1 MPALLPWVGKCLIAW
16 TQWQAE
22 MALTQ
27 LQSNILRRLAKNR
40 SETSYLA
47 GGLMLNKNWHRRS
60 DDIDIFHDTDEAVT
74 GAANADLAVLEAA
87 GYKTH
92 RDFMVYGAVDATVS
106 DGTSSTIIQWFA
118 ETKRRFFPL
127 VKDEEWGA
135 RLHQADLA
143 VNKILAASGRSKA
156 RDIAD
161 LVAIGRNYCLLGP
174 LVLAAAGKPPNFSP
188 RRTIDEIRRHTLS
201 IPAEEFAAVKG
212 LPADWSAE
220 FIRDEALQLT
230 ELADKYVMN
239 VSPDLL
245 GVLAVN
251 KDEVPIEVSDGKRGD
266 AILRKATDEPEVMPA
281 PREFNAVGW
290 NSAHS

>member
-1 MPALLPWVGKCLIAW
+1 
-16 TQWQAE
+16 

-27 LQSNILRRLAKNR
+27 LQSNILRCLAKNR

-47 GGLMLNKNWHRRS
+47 GGLMLNKNWQRRS
-60 DDIDIFHDTDEAVT
+60 DDIDIFHDSDEDVTD
-74 GAANADLAVLEAA
+74 AANADLAVLQTA
-87 GYKTH
+87 GYKTK
-92 RDFMVYGAVDATVS
+92 RDFIIYGAVEATVS

-143 VNKILAASGRSKA
+143 VNKVLAASGRSKA

-161 LVAIGRNYCLLGP
+161 LVAIGCNYCPLGP

-188 RRTIDEIRRHTLS
+188 RRTIDEIRRHALS
-201 IPAEEFAAVKG
+201 IPAEEFGAVKG

-220 FIRDEALQLT
+220 FIRNETLRLID
-230 ELADKYVMN
+230 LADNYIMSA
-239 VSPDLL
+239 SPNLL
-245 GVLAVN
+245 GILALN
-251 KDEVPIEVSDGKRGD
+251 KDEVPIEVQQEKFGGV
-266 AILRKATDEPEVMPA
+266 ILRKATDEPEVMPTPA
-281 PREFNAVGW
+281 EFNAVGW

>member
-1 MPALLPWVGKCLIAW
+1 
-16 TQWQAE
+16 

-27 LQSNILRRLAKNR
+27 LQSNILRCLAKNR

-60 DDIDIFHDTDEAVT
+60 DDIDIFHDSDEEVTD
-74 GAANADLAVLEAA
+74 AANADLTVLRVA
-87 GYKTH
+87 GYKTNT
-92 RDFMVYGAVDATVS
+92 DFIVYGCVDATVS
-106 DGTSSTIIQWFA
+106 DGRSSTIIQWFA

-143 VNKILAASGRSKA
+143 VNKVLAASGRSKA
-156 RDIAD
+156 RDVAD
-161 LVAIGRNYCLLGP
+161 LIAIGRNYCPLGP

-188 RRTIDEIRRHTLS
+188 RRTLDEIRRHALS

-212 LPADWSAE
+212 LPIDWSAE
-220 FIRDEALQLT
+220 FIRNEALRLI
-230 ELADKYVMN
+230 ELADKYVMRASSN
-239 VSPDLL
+239 LL
-245 GVLAVN
+245 GILALN
-251 KDEVPIEVSDGKRGD
+251 KDEVPIEVQDVKLGD
-266 AILRKATDEPEVMPA
+266 AILRKATDEPEVMPTPA
-281 PREFNAVGW
+281 EFDAVGW

>member
-1 MPALLPWVGKCLIAW
+1 
-16 TQWQAE
+16 

-27 LQSNILRRLAKNR
+27 LQSDILRRLAGNR

-47 GGLMLNKNWHRRS
+47 GGLILNRNWHRRS
-60 DDIDIFHDTDEAVT
+60 DDIDIFHDSDEEVT
-74 GAANADLAVLEAA
+74 EAANADLAVLEAA

-92 RDFMVYGAVDATVS
+92 RDFIVYGCVDATVS

-118 ETKRRFFPL
+118 ETRRRFFPL
-127 VKDEEWGA
+127 VRDEEWGA

-143 VNKILAASGRSKA
+143 VNKVLAASGRSKA

-161 LVAIGRNYCLLGP
+161 LVAIGRNYCPLGP

-188 RRTIDEIRRHTLS
+188 RRTIDEIRRHALS

-212 LPADWSAE
+212 LPADWSAG
-220 FIRDEALQLT
+220 FIRDEALRQID
-230 ELADKYVMN
+230 LADKYVMN
-239 VSPDLL
+239 VSPDLV
-245 GVLAVN
+245 GILAVN
-251 KDEVPIEVSDGKRGD
+251 KDVVPVEVGDGKGED
-266 AILRKATDEPEVMPA
+266 VILRKATDEPEVMPA
-281 PREFNAVGW
+281 PAEFNAVGW

>member
-1 MPALLPWVGKCLIAW
+1 
-16 TQWQAE
+16 

-27 LQSNILRRLAKNR
+27 LQSDILRCLAKNR
-40 SETSYLA
+40 SATSYLA

-60 DDIDIFHDTDEAVT
+60 DDIDIFHDSDEEVTD
-74 GAANADLAVLEAA
+74 AATADLAVLDAA

-92 RDFMVYGAVDATVS
+92 RDFIIYGCVDATVS
-106 DGTSSTIIQWFA
+106 NGTSSTIIQWFA

-127 VKDEEWGA
+127 VRDDEWGA

-143 VNKILAASGRSKA
+143 VNKVLAAAGRSKA

-161 LVAIGRNYCLLGP
+161 LVAIGHNYCPLGP

-212 LPADWSAE
+212 LPAEWSAA
-220 FIRDEALQLT
+220 FIRDEALRLI
-230 ELADKYVMN
+230 EFADKYIMSA
-239 VSPDLL
+239 SPDLL

-251 KDEVPIEVSDGKRGD
+251 KDDVPIEISNGKRGS
-266 AILRKATDEPEVMPA
+266 AILRKATDEPEVMPTPA
-281 PREFNAVGW
+281 DFNAIGW
-290 NSAHS
+290 NSTHS

>member
-1 MPALLPWVGKCLIAW
+1 
-16 TQWQAE
+16 

-27 LQSNILRRLAKNR
+27 LQSDILRWLAKNR

-47 GGLMLNKNWHRRS
+47 GGLILNKNWQRRS
-60 DDIDIFHDTDEAVT
+60 DDIAIFHDTDEEVT
-74 GAANADLAVLEAA
+74 DAAKADLAVLDAA

-92 RDFMVYGAVDATVS
+92 TDFIIYGCVDATVS
-106 DGTSSTIIQWFA
+106 DGTSSTIVQWFA

-127 VKDEEWGA
+127 VKDEEWGV

-143 VNKILAASGRSKA
+143 VNKVLAASGRSKA

-161 LVAIGRNYCLLGP
+161 LIAIGRNYCPLGP

-188 RRTIDEIRRHTLS
+188 RRTIDEIRRHALS

-212 LPADWSAE
+212 LPADWSAACM
-220 FIRDEALQLT
+220 RDEALRLI
-230 ELADKYVMN
+230 ELADKYIM
-239 VSPDLL
+239 SAAPDLV

-251 KDEVPIEVSDGKRGD
+251 KNHVPIEVSDRKRGD
-266 AILRKATDEPEVMPA
+266 AILRKATAEPEVMPA
-281 PREFNAVGW
+281 PAKFDAVGW
-290 NSAHS
+290 DSAHS

>member
-1 MPALLPWVGKCLIAW
+1 
-16 TQWQAE
+16 

-27 LQSNILRRLAKNR
+27 LQSGILRCLAKNR

-47 GGLMLNKNWHRRS
+47 GGLMLNRNWQRRS
-60 DDIDIFHDTDEAVT
+60 DDIDIFHDSDEEVT
-74 GAANADLAVLEAA
+74 GAANADLAVLDAA
-87 GYKTH
+87 GYNTH
-92 RDFMVYGAVDATVS
+92 TDFIIYGCVDATVS

-127 VKDEEWGA
+127 VRDEEWGA

-143 VNKILAASGRSKA
+143 VNKVLAASGRSKA

-161 LVAIGRNYCLLGP
+161 LVAIGRDYCPLGP
-174 LVLAAAGKPPNFSP
+174 LVLSAAGKPPNFSP
-188 RRTIDEIRRHTLS
+188 RRTIDEMRRHALS

-212 LPADWSAE
+212 LPTDWSAA
-220 FIRDEALQLT
+220 FIRDEALRLI
-230 ELADKYVMN
+230 ELADKYVMTA
-239 VSPDLL
+239 SPDLI

-251 KDEVPIEVSDGKRGD
+251 KDGVPVEVPGGLRGD

-281 PREFNAVGW
+281 PAEFNAVGW
-290 NSAHS
+290 SSAHA

>member
-1 MPALLPWVGKCLIAW
+1 
-16 TQWQAE
+16 

-27 LQSNILRRLAKNR
+27 LQSDILRRLARNR

-47 GGLMLNKNWHRRS
+47 GGLMLNKNWQRRS
-60 DDIDIFHDTDEAVT
+60 DDIDIFHDSDEEVTD
-74 GAANADLAVLEAA
+74 AAKADLAILEAA
-87 GYKTH
+87 AYKIH
-92 RDFMVYGAVDATVS
+92 IDFIIYGCVEATVS
-106 DGTSSTIIQWFA
+106 DATSSTIIQWFA

-127 VKDEEWGA
+127 VKDEAWGA

-143 VNKILAASGRSKA
+143 VNKVLAASGRSKA

-161 LVAIGRNYCLLGP
+161 LVAIGRNYCRLGP

-212 LPADWSAE
+212 LPADWSAA
-220 FIRDEALQLT
+220 FIRDEALRLI
-230 ELADKYVMN
+230 ELADKYVMSA
-239 VSPDLL
+239 SPHLL
-245 GVLAVN
+245 GLLTVS
-251 KDEVPIEVSDGKRGD
+251 KDAVPIEVSDGKRGG

-281 PREFNAVGW
+281 PPEFNAVGW
-290 NSAHS
+290 SYAHS

>member
-1 MPALLPWVGKCLIAW
+1 
-16 TQWQAE
+16 

-27 LQSNILRRLAKNR
+27 LQSNILRRLARNR

-47 GGLMLNKNWHRRS
+47 GGLMLNKNWQRLS
-60 DDIDIFHDTDEAVT
+60 DDIDIFHNSDEGVT
-74 GAANADLAVLEAA
+74 EAAKADLALLDQA

-92 RDFMVYGAVDATVS
+92 IDFIVYGAVDATVS
-106 DGTSSTIIQWFA
+106 DGHSSTIIQWFA

-143 VNKILAASGRSKA
+143 VNKVLAASGRSKA

-161 LVAIGRNYCLLGP
+161 LVAIGHHYCPLGP

-188 RRTIDEIRRHTLS
+188 RRTVDEIRRHALS

-212 LPADWSAE
+212 LPAEWSAA
-220 FIRDEALQLT
+220 FIRDEALRLL
-230 ELADKYVMN
+230 ELADNYIMR
-239 VSPDLL
+239 VSPDLV
-245 GVLAVN
+245 GILAVN
-251 KDEVPIEVSDGKRGD
+251 KDDVPIEVPDGKRGD
-266 AILRKATDEPEVMPA
+266 AILRKPTDEPEVMPSPA
-281 PREFNAVGW
+281 AFNAVGW
-290 NSAHS
+290 DSSHS